1 MEPGCNNPVSFSL
14 YSQKVSKM
22 TRQEITQFYQEHH
35 GRLYNIA
42 LRILHDSGEAEEAM
56 QDTILKYV
64 SAEQKFDSAAQIS
77 AWLARTCIHDA
88 IDRLRKRQRRD
99 AFLEDYA
106 LEAGDSPDVLRQA
119 QEPSAIDGGLSA
131 NDGALPDI
139 GRIKAAMDALPEPYR
154 LVLNLVLI
162 EGLDY
167 AEIAAYTGQK
177 ETTLRSLYSRGRN
190 KLVEL
195 LK

>member
-64 SAEQKFDSAAQIS
+64 SAGQKLDSAAQIS

-106 LEAGDSPDVLRQA
+106 LEESPDVLRQA
-119 QEPSAIDGGLSA
+119 QEPSA
-131 NDGALPDI
+131 NNGALPDI

>member
-1 MEPGCNNPVSFSL
+1 
-14 YSQKVSKM
+14 M

-64 SAEQKFDSAAQIS
+64 SAEQQFDSAAQIS

-106 LEAGDSPDVLRQA
+106 LEESPDVLRQT
-119 QEPSAIDGGLSA
+119 QEPPA
-131 NDGALPDI
+131 NDGKALPDI

-154 LVLNLVLI
+154 LVLSLVLI

-167 AEIAAYTGQK
+167 AEIAACTGQK